1 MKIGDKVLH
10 RGRPDVGV
18 GQVVEITNDDLCT
31 VEFDHCRFSG
41 VPLDAFATIEEV
53 ERERR
58 ESQEKERRRR
68 EQIELQKLADARTQE
83 QIKRRQRIREDEKR
97 RQELAEQ
104 ERARE
109 NANKAILDRLSH
121 REIRCFWYITH
132 KANLKSILKRGIL
145 NHYDASR
152 LEPNRFDISD
162 PDAQRWREEKDPH
175 FKRTI
180 HSYAPLYINPK
191 NPMLYVRRE
200 IRNSLLLLEVQP
212 SVLFDTEYL
221 ITDGNAASRITN
233 FYKSVDSVDKL
244 PWDVLKGDYWPDFQD
259 GKRKMCSEVLVYPK
273 VDPQYIAAVHCY
285 SRGTKASLGDC
296 ERDVFVSPKLFF

>member
-18 GQVVEITNDDLCT
+18 GQVVEITNDDQCT
-31 VEFDHCRFSG
+31 VEFDQCRFSG
-41 VPLDAFATIEEV
+41 VPLDAFATIEEI
-53 ERERR
+53 ERESR
-58 ESQEKERRRR
+58 ENQEKERRERAK
-68 EQIELQKLADARTQE
+68 IELQKRADAPG
-83 QIKRRQRIREDEKR
+83 DEKR
-97 RQELAEQ
+97 RQELAQQ
-104 ERARE
+104 ERERE
-109 NANKAILDRLSH
+109 NANNAILRRLRH
-121 REIRCFWYITH
+121 REIRCFWYIAH
-132 KANLKSILKRGIL
+132 KANLNSILKRGIL

-152 LEPNRFDISD
+152 LEPNRFDISN
-162 PDAQRWREEKDPH
+162 PDAQRWREGKDPL
-175 FKRTI
+175 FKRPI

-191 NPMLYVRRE
+191 NPMLYVRRG

-233 FYKSVDSVDKL
+233 FYNSVESIDKL

-296 ERDVFVSPKLFF
+296 ERDVFVSPELFF